1 MLVSRIRRIAEP
13 VDSGVVPRNALS
25 TPRAGRVALPP
36 SLALRAKHP
45 IKIPTLRLAI
55 TAALLAL
62 SVSAVFA
69 QGAMSA
75 ASAPNSAHASR

>member
-1 MLVSRIRRIAEP
+1 
-13 VDSGVVPRNALS
+13 
-25 TPRAGRVALPP
+25 VALPP